1 MKGGKE
7 GSESVMCKIKIRVK
21 GTIVAIDHRVRRMY
35 LTLCTLLFRWG
46 EPTTR
51 DFPRSVW

>member
-7 GSESVMCKIKIRVK
+7 GSESVICKIKIRVK

-51 DFPRSVW
+51 DFPHSVW